1 MVLVLHLL
9 NNVSLSIVSSGQKK
23 LADIITLPT
32 SFIVVKLLNFMFTRM
47 GLMNHKY
54 NNIKRKA
61 IAGITL
67 ATVLFTAATFLALSL
82 LQHNPLA
89 AAQTNNKTSAGNK
102 TAIGSAQQ
110 LTNMTSNNTTTN
122 PKNPNNT
129 LPKGLEKEQTTT
141 G

>member
-1 MVLVLHLL
+1 
-9 NNVSLSIVSSGQKK
+9 
-23 LADIITLPT
+23 
-32 SFIVVKLLNFMFTRM
+32 MFTRM
-47 GLMNHKY
+47 SLMNHKY
-54 NNIKRKA
+54 NNFRRKA

-67 ATVLFTAATFLALSL
+67 GTVLFTAATFLALSL
-82 LQHNPLA
+82 SQHNPLA
-89 AAQTNNKTSAGNK
+89 AAQSNNKTSGGNK

-110 LTNMTSNNTTTN
+110 LTNMTVNNTTTN